1 MEDFWKKGK
10 KDGKAKKIM
19 PNGDIY
25 EIIYKNDEDVKLL
38 EKSIVNNNNDFFM
51 KNTSLLKSKELEK
64 FRGTDMRF
72 FSLTII

>member
-1 MEDFWKKGK
+1 
-10 KDGKAKKIM
+10 M

-38 EKSIVNNNNDFFM
+38 EKSIVNNNNDYFM

-64 FRGTDMRF
+64 FRGTDMRYF
-72 FSLTII
+72 FNNNINSNTLKTRFEHSR